1 MNADKADQMRSI
13 PAGERSVCRG
23 GDCFA
28 ALAMTRDG
36 GGCLTPA
43 GFAMTVFDIFLQ
55 RSIMILIGA
64 LMVSRFTVQ
73 RIGATP
79 AIPVKRIYTSIFN
92 SSVRR

>member
-1 MNADKADQMRSI
+1 
-13 PAGERSVCRG
+13 
-23 GDCFA
+23 
-28 ALAMTRDG
+28 
-36 GGCLTPA
+36 
-43 GFAMTVFDIFLQ
+43 MTVFDIFLQ